1 MLKREGE
8 REGGQR
14 EESESGNMG
23 ERKAL
28 EKINYY
34 KCWEGK

>member
-8 REGGQR
+8 REGGQK
-14 EESESGNMG
+14 EEGESGKMG
-23 ERKAL
+23 ERKKL

-34 KCWEGK
+34 KCWEEK